1 MFTKAKQWGYLTHDP
16 TKGIEKFKDITRRR
30 RFVRPEEFQRLMH
43 ELAPHLKPIIRAKLY
58 LALRTRNLLDLT
70 WDQVDFERELIV
82 IPETKNGE
90 ELIQPM
96 IQPLKELLSDLPR
109 RSAYVF
115 CDQEGRSYKRI
126 IKGFRAACKRAGI
139 HNFRPHDIRRTFGTH
154 LIANGYDINTLKEL
168 LGHKTLKMTLLYV
181 QSLPEIKRQSMN
193 VIGELFHADDADR
206 ANGS

>member
-1 MFTKAKQWGYLTHDP
+1 MQ
-16 TKGIEKFKDITRRR
+16 
-30 RFVRPEEFQRLMH
+30 

-70 WDQVDFERELIV
+70 WDQIDFERELII

-96 IQPLKELLSDLPR
+96 IQLLKELSNDLPR

-115 CDQEGRSYKRI
+115 WDTEERPYKRI

-139 HNFRPHDIRRTFGTH
+139 DDFCPHDIRRTFGIH
-154 LIANGYDINTLKEL
+154 LIANGCDINTLKEL

-181 QSLPEIKRQSMN
+181 QSLPEIKRSSMKI
-193 VIGELFHADDADR
+193 IGELFKETGGNDGTSDENRAD
-206 ANGS
+206 GSHG